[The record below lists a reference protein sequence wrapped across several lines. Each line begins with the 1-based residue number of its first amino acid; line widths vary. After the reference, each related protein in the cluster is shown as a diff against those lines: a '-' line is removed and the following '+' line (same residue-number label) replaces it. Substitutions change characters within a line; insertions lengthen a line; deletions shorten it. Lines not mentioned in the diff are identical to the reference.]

1 MTMLFLL
8 LLLFSILV
16 SIGKKH
22 KQLRNIRQPPG
33 PPGLPFIGNLHQ
45 FDSEKAHEFLSQLS
59 KKYGPLMSL
68 QLGSVP
74 VLVIS
79 SARMAKEALT
89 THDLVFSGRPASVGR
104 QKLSYNRRDIA
115 FSPYSDYWREMRK
128 ICVLQLFSLK
138 RVQSFRP
145 IREDEISSM
154 IQKILNLS
162 SSSQLVDLRTIIMSL
177 TSTIIC
183 RVAFGKR
190 YDEEGHERKRFDK
203 LLQESQAMIGGFF
216 ISDYFPSFSW
226 VDKFSGIVER
236 LEKNFNEL
244 DLFYQELIQEHLN
257 PNRPQSMKDDLL
269 DLLIQLKEEQ
279 SSIIGL
285 SWDHIKAILMDIFIA
300 GTDTAAAAII
310 WAMTAL
316 MKSPSALKQ
325 VQAEVRKLVGE
336 KGRVDEEDI
345 QELPYL
351 KAVIKETLRL
361 YPPAPLLGPRETTQ
375 ECTIE
380 GYEIKY
386 KTLVYINAW
395 AIGRDPEC
403 WKSPDDFIPERFL
416 NSNIDFRGQD
426 FEMIPFGAGR
436 RGCPGF
442 SLGLATVEVA
452 LANLLYH
459 FDWKLPFGMKAED
472 VDTEVMPGL
481 TMHPKNALSL
491 FAKKYG

>member
-1 MTMLFLL
+1 MNLSHFTAILRLKMTMLFLL
-8 LLLFSILV
+8 LLLFSILI

-79 SARMAKEALT
+79 SARMAKQALT

-154 IQKILNLS
+154 IQKIVNLS

-190 YDEEGHERKRFDK
+190 YDEEGHQRKRFDK

-226 VDKFSGIVER
+226 VDKFSGIIER

-257 PNRPQSMKDDLL
+257 PNRPNSMKDDLL

-285 SWDHIKAILMDIFIA
+285 SWDHIKAILMVVYPYFQDNQLLNFLFFLSFFIFFNKHI
-300 GTDTAAAAII
+300 GT
-310 WAMTAL
+310 WFSQH
-316 MKSPSALKQ
+316 KSSKLK
-325 VQAEVRKLVGE
+325 VFFFFCVKI
-336 KGRVDEEDI
+336 VDMVLNNNR
-345 QELPYL
+345 LPFYHRIYL
-351 KAVIKETLRL
+351 
-361 YPPAPLLGPRETTQ
+361 LLGRIQ
-375 ECTIE
+375 
-380 GYEIKY
+380 
-386 KTLVYINAW
+386 LQQQL
-395 AIGRDPEC
+395 
-403 WKSPDDFIPERFL
+403 F
-416 NSNIDFRGQD
+416 GQ
-426 FEMIPFGAGR
+426 
-436 RGCPGF
+436 
-442 SLGLATVEVA
+442 
-452 LANLLYH
+452 
-459 FDWKLPFGMKAED
+459 
-472 VDTEVMPGL
+472 
-481 TMHPKNALSL
+481 
-491 FAKKYG
+491 

>member
-8 LLLFSILV
+8 LLLFSILI

-79 SARMAKEALT
+79 SARMAKQALT

-190 YDEEGHERKRFDK
+190 YDEEGHQRKRFDK

-226 VDKFSGIVER
+226 VDKFSGIIER

-285 SWDHIKAILMDIFIA
+285 SWDHIKAILM
-300 GTDTAAAAII
+300 
-310 WAMTAL
+310 
-316 MKSPSALKQ
+316 
-325 VQAEVRKLVGE
+325 VVY
-336 KGRVDEEDI
+336 
-345 QELPYL
+345 PYL
-351 KAVIKETLRL
+351 QDNQ
-361 YPPAPLLGPRETTQ
+361 LLNFLFFLSFF
-375 ECTIE
+375 IFFN
-380 GYEIKY
+380 KH
-386 KTLVYINAW
+386 
-395 AIGRDPEC
+395 IGTWFSEH
-403 WKSPDDFIPERFL
+403 KSSKLKVFF
-416 NSNIDFRGQD
+416 
-426 FEMIPFGAGR
+426 FG
-436 RGCPGF
+436 
-442 SLGLATVEVA
+442 L
-452 LANLLYH
+452 
-459 FDWKLPFGMKAED
+459 K
-472 VDTEVMPGL
+472 
-481 TMHPKNALSL
+481 
-491 FAKKYG
+491 